1 MGVSIRQVMAGVLL
15 LAAGLPAQAASSRFQ
30 DLQVEVI
37 GQGRQVLMI
46 PGLNSGMDSWRDTC
60 LALQDIPLQGHLV
73 QLPGFAGSAPLA
85 GPVDAF
91 LGPVGQ
97 QLQAYIREE
106 MAPQPVIAGHS
117 LGGNLGLRLALDQP
131 DLVGPLL
138 IVDSLP
144 FLPAGGNP
152 AATPA
157 TTTPMAT
164 AMRAQM
170 LALDAA
176 SYQQQAQSALV
187 GMTKDAKRLDLLK
200 QWGQQS
206 DRATTAQA
214 MYELMTDDL
223 RPELARVRTPVRV
236 LGAWEGYKPFG
247 ATEASTRQ
255 IFADQYASLHGVEL
269 AMAPEG
275 LHFLMWDSPQWV
287 EQQIRGLISAHP

>member
-1 MGVSIRQVMAGVLL
+1 MAID
-15 LAAGLPAQAASSRFQ
+15 AAACR
-30 DLQVEVI
+30 
-37 GQGRQVLMI
+37 
-46 PGLNSGMDSWRDTC
+46 
-60 LALQDIPLQGHLV
+60 
-73 QLPGFAGSAPLA
+73 
-85 GPVDAF
+85 
-91 LGPVGQ
+91 
-97 QLQAYIREE
+97 
-106 MAPQPVIAGHS
+106 
-117 LGGNLGLRLALDQP
+117 
-131 DLVGPLL
+131 

-144 FLPAGGNP
+144 FFPAGGNP

-170 LALDAA
+170 LAIDEA
-176 SYQQQAQSALV
+176 SYQLQAQSALV

-255 IFADQYASLHGVEL
+255 IFADQYASLPGVEL